1 MSIFLLRYMQA
12 EIKYRPIDPADYEEL
27 VALWRRSDGVE
38 VSEGDDRESFVRYL
52 DRNPGTSLAATL
64 EGAIIGAALCGHD
77 GRRGLVYHLAVAPEH
92 RGKGVGTQVLKLG
105 LAGLR
110 ECGIARAIILVAG
123 DNTPGQEFW
132 ISRGFEHIAGALP
145 LGIDIT

>member
-1 MSIFLLRYMQA
+1 MQV
-12 EIKYRPIDPADYEEL
+12 EITYRPVAPADYESL

-52 DRNPGTSLAATL
+52 DRNPGTSFAATL
-64 EGAIIGAALCGHD
+64 EDLIIGAALCGHD

-92 RGKGVGTQVLKLG
+92 RGKGVGTQVLELG

-110 ECGIARAIILVAG
+110 ECGIARVIILVAG
-123 DNTPGQEFW
+123 GNAPGQEFW

-145 LGIDIT
+145 LGMDIT

>member
-1 MSIFLLRYMQA
+1 MQA
-12 EIKYRPIDPADYEEL
+12 EIKYRLIAPADHEEL
-27 VALWRRSDGVE
+27 VAHWRRSDGVE

-52 DRNPGTSLAATL
+52 DRNPGTSFAATL
-64 EGAIIGAALCGHD
+64 DGSIIGAALCGHD
-77 GRRGLVYHLAVAPEH
+77 GRRGLVYHLATAPEH

-110 ECGIARAIILVAG
+110 ECGIARVIILVAG

-132 ISRGFEHIAGALP
+132 ISRGFEPIAAALP
-145 LGIDIT
+145 LGMDIT